1 MQSQKLRQILRSKSA
16 FTEDQIDQLSD
27 SAGWAW
33 VYTNLKPKKSKNKGA
48 QICFT
53 GFGVVEKDALSEEAS
68 SAGLCVVGTVT
79 KGLTF
84 LCIGNNPGE
93 SKLQKA
99 QDQNVQCLN
108 QQQFMLLIE
117 TGELP
122 LEK

>member
-1 MQSQKLRQILRSKSA
+1 MQNQKLRQILLSKST
-16 FTEDQIDQLSD
+16 FTEEQIAQLSD
-27 SAGWAW
+27 SAGWTW

-53 GFGVVEKDALSEEAS
+53 GFGVTQKEQLSEQATA
-68 SAGLCVVGTVT
+68 AGLCVVGSVT

-84 LCIGNNPGE
+84 LCVGNNPGD

-99 QDQNVQCLN
+99 HDQNVQFLN
-108 QQQFMLLIE
+108 QQQFKLLIE

-122 LEK
+122 TEP